1 MKHRILNFNLVER
14 SLEACAVLRL
24 VGLWLLLISEL
35 SFSLGATTSYIS
47 MTLAIRKCIWN
58 PSHHFLCLNSRK
70 EIYLKTDLR
79 VFSGETSLKRGN
91 LRSKCTPSFISP
103 QVSSLGESREAT
115 REPRSKGD
123 LSARG
128 GERASRC
135 LLRSPWLEGLLVGYS
150 FITLLLLIRLK

>member
-14 SLEACAVLRL
+14 SLEAYAVLRL

-35 SFSLGATTSYIS
+35 SFSLAATTSYIS
-47 MTLAIRKCIWN
+47 MTLVLSEMLLKSAT
-58 PSHHFLCLNSRK
+58 SFLLSFYSKK

-135 LLRSPWLEGLLVGYS
+135 LLRSP
-150 FITLLLLIRLK
+150 